1 MTFVFRPRRHLLGLL
16 GIATLA
22 CSESNSPPTLHTLN
36 VTVPITAIE
45 VGQPDTATVAG
56 VDQHGAAID
65 AGAVTWSSSA
75 TNVAT
80 VSTAGVITALTAG
93 TVTITATSGDK
104 TGEQTITVA
113 APAGIKVNEVESSGG
128 TPGDW
133 AELYNPTSAAVD
145 LSGWVVKDND
155 DTHIYT
161 LPAGSTIAAGGYL
174 MVEEADLGFGLGA
187 PDAVR
192 LYSKYGVIV
201 DSYSWTAHA
210 ATTYGRCPDGTGA
223 FTTTVAST
231 KSAANSCPGSGPT
244 AQVWPGPGTD
254 VVTVDA
260 MNAFTSNL
268 SDLIYDPGA
277 TTAQDVL
284 WGVRNGPGT
293 IYRLVWNGTIWTED
307 ATNGWDAGKALHYPD
322 GTGDP
327 DAEGIAFAATSPDG
341 IYVSA
346 ERNNS
351 NNGVSRNSILLFDP
365 SQSGTTLT
373 ATHEWNLTSDLPVTG
388 ANLGA
393 EAVTWIPDTYLV
405 SKSFYDEKA
414 GHAYVPT
421 DYPNHGT
428 GLFFVG
434 LEANGMIYAY
444 ALNHSDNTFNRL
456 ATISTTETGIMAVRF
471 DRDVGYLWAT
481 CDDGCGNQASILEI
495 NTTVGSSTFG
505 RFQVTRVY
513 SRPSSMPN
521 INNEGFTMAPESE
534 CSGGFKSVFW
544 SDDSDDDGHAIRRA
558 TIPCGAFH

>member
-1 MTFVFRPRRHLLGLL
+1 
-16 GIATLA
+16 
-22 CSESNSPPTLHTLN
+22 
-36 VTVPITAIE
+36 
-45 VGQPDTATVAG
+45 
-56 VDQHGAAID
+56 
-65 AGAVTWSSSA
+65 
-75 TNVAT
+75 
-80 VSTAGVITALTAG
+80 VSTTGVITALAAG
-93 TVTITATSGDK
+93 TATITATAGDK
-104 TGEQTITVA
+104 TGQQTITVV
-113 APAGIKVNEVESSGG
+113 APAGIKVNEVESNGG

-133 AELYNPTSAAVD
+133 AELYNPTNAAVD

-161 LPAGSTIAAGGYL
+161 LPAGTTIAAGGYL
-174 MVEEADLGFGLGA
+174 TVEEADLGFGLGA

-192 LYSKYGVIV
+192 LYSKYGVTV

-231 KSAANSCPGSGPT
+231 KGAANSCPGSGPT
-244 AQVWPGPGTD
+244 AMTWPGPGTD

-293 IYRLVWNGTIWTED
+293 IYRLLWNGTIWTED
-307 ATNGWDAGKALHYPD
+307 ATNGWSAGKTLHYPD

-327 DAEGIAFAATSPDG
+327 DGEGIAFAAASADG

-351 NNGVSRNSILLFDP
+351 NSGVSRNSILLFDP

-373 ATHEWNLTSDLPVTG
+373 ATHEWDLTADLPVTG

-393 EAVTWIPDTYLV
+393 EAITWIPDTYLV

-414 GHAYVPT
+414 GHAYVPS

-444 ALNHSDNTFNRL
+444 ALNHSDNTSIASRRSARRRRGSWRCVL
-456 ATISTTETGIMAVRF
+456 TVTSAI
-471 DRDVGYLWAT
+471 
-481 CDDGCGNQASILEI
+481 CG
-495 NTTVGSSTFG
+495 
-505 RFQVTRVY
+505 
-513 SRPSSMPN
+513 
-521 INNEGFTMAPESE
+521 
-534 CSGGFKSVFW
+534 
-544 SDDSDDDGHAIRRA
+544 RRA
-558 TIPCGAFH
+558 TMGAGTRHRFSRSTPPWARRRSGDSRSRGCTAVRRRCRTSTTKGSRWRRSPSARAASSMCSGRMTAMMMGTRSVARRFRAGRFIKV